1 MYKTGLILA
10 GLVGGMV
17 MLGGGPAL
25 AEGYAMN
32 TASVVAWPT
41 HGDDDNNDNDIR
53 AYGERNN
60 FGEDNDDEVEGQW
73 NNNGSDDDVLDLDI
87 LNQVLSDILTAKD

>member
-25 AEGYAMN
+25 AEGYALN
-32 TASVVAWPT
+32 TASVVEWPG
-41 HGDDDNNDNDIR
+41 HGDDDDKGNDIR
-53 AYGERNN
+53 AYGEKNN
-60 FGEDNDDEVEGQW
+60 FGEDNDDEVDGEW
-73 NNNGSDDDVLDLDI
+73 NNNGEDNDVLDLDL
-87 LNQVLSDILTAKD
+87 LNELLSDILTAKD